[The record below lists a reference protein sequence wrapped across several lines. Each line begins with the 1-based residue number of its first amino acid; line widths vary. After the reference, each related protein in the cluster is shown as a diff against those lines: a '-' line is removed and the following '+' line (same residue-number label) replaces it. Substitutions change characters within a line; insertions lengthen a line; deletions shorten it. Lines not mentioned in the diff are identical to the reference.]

1 MGPASGHILVVDDE
15 PSVRESVGYALEQEG
30 FAVTLA
36 EDGEDAEGKLNGAHF
51 DLLILDINIP
61 TLSGLK
67 VFEIMLQKRIDI
79 PALFITGMSGTDVEM
94 QSLEMGAAGFLRKP
108 IRKEVLLPKIRGI
121 LQRSQPKAEGGQ
133 TTN

>member
-1 MGPASGHILVVDDE
+1 MELGR
-15 PSVRESVGYALEQEG
+15 RE
-30 FAVTLA
+30 
-36 EDGEDAEGKLNGAHF
+36 F

-67 VFEIMLQKRIDI
+67 VFEIMVQKRIET

-108 IRKEVLLPKIRGI
+108 IRKDALLARMRGI
-121 LQRSQPKAEGGQ
+121 LQRTSRDAASSPS
-133 TTN
+133 